1 VIVEWVLH
9 RCSIQVFFILVS
21 RMVLGDVTHGL
32 VLLHV
37 TNFMV
42 TYGRVARKDKLRD
55 KECNGVLWFVY

>member
-9 RCSIQVFFILVS
+9 RCSIQVFLILVS

-42 TYGRVARKDKLRD
+42 TYGRVARKDKL
-55 KECNGVLWFVY
+55 